1 MSSDQPSL
9 GQMIWLVRRELEWAR
24 EVDADSPLRF
34 QVDAVELD
42 VAVEA
47 SRTTSGNGGLDLK
60 VLGWGISG
68 EASHEIAKGTA
79 TTVHVVLKPQDS
91 QSSSG
96 RYIISGRDTEPPPRR
111 ADSGEGINQSRSD
124 SIPQDDDPGD
134 PRHLEPPAVRVKP
147 DS

>member
-1 MSSDQPSL
+1 
-9 GQMIWLVRRELEWAR
+9 MIWLVRRELEWAR

-47 SRTTSGNGGLDLK
+47 SRTTTGNGGLDLK

-68 EASHEIAKGTA
+68 EATHEITKGTA
-79 TTVHVVLKPQDS
+79 TTVHVVLTPQNS

-111 ADSGEGINQSRSD
+111 AESSEGLSQGRIDSTL
-124 SIPQDDDPGD
+124 PGD
-134 PRHLEPPAVRVKP
+134 APVDQRHFEPPAVRVKP